1 MSGDEARRTG
11 FDARMRLHFEEVD
24 TAPGFEARVLARV
37 ASLSAVP
44 AAELRVRY
52 EQRRSRALKNF
63 TREAWL
69 NAATAAGI
77 GVAALALIWSDAS
90 AVAAWVRDAAGAG
103 NLTIL
108 GCTVLAAGLWPFL
121 QKLLPR

>member
-1 MSGDEARRTG
+1 M
-11 FDARMRLHFEEVD
+11 
-24 TAPGFEARVLARV
+24 
-37 ASLSAVP
+37 P
-44 AAELRVRY
+44 AAELRIRY

-77 GVAALALIWSDAS
+77 GVAALAFIWSDAT
-90 AVAAWVRDAAGAG
+90 AVSAWVRDAADAG
-103 NLTIL
+103 NLTML